1 MAITKIWSVKSR
13 LDTSLNYI
21 TNPEKTNVKPD
32 IDAIEGV
39 IQYIENK
46 DKTEECKYV
55 RAFNCSKDNAF
66 DRMIQTQDSF
76 GKRKRKN
83 GVVAYHLVQSFK
95 EFETT
100 PEIAHQCGIELIEKL
115 FADKYEVVLATHINH
130 NHLHNHILINAVSF
144 KDGKKYRRSF
154 KDYFID
160 IRKTSDEI
168 CREHCLSVIE
178 KPQHRGM
185 HYAEWKAL
193 NEGKPTIR
201 GQVREELDEII
212 KSSYTMQ
219 IFWKELKQRGYVVH
233 RKGENIKYTSIIPP
247 FGKRPIRLDKLGAE
261 YTEAA
266 IMERITAERNGIR
279 TMPPSQRKKI
289 YKYNG
294 NLKTVPR
301 KKLKGFQALYFHY
314 LYLFKKIRKK
324 QTPQKVSFFMR
335 DEIIKVER
343 YQKQFKFLYNNG
355 IETVEQLQTYKA
367 MQEQQIDNLTE
378 TRQNLYNER
387 NNTDE
392 QGEISQQISEIN
404 GTLKV
409 CRADV
414 RMCKAILT
422 DADCIK
428 EKYHTAQELQTQTI
442 EKQKE
447 VAENEHKRRS
457 R

>member
-21 TNPEKTNVKPD
+21 TNPEKTTVKPD
-32 IDAIEGV
+32 IDAAESV

-46 DKTEECKYV
+46 EKTEDCKYV
-55 RAFNCSKDNAF
+55 KAFNCSKDNAF
-66 DRMIQTQDSF
+66 DTMIRTQDSF
-76 GKRKRKN
+76 GKRQRKN

-95 EFETT
+95 DFEAT

-115 FADKYEVVLATHINH
+115 FADKYEVVLATHTDQ

-144 KDGKKYRRSF
+144 KDGKKYRRNF

-168 CREHCLSVIE
+168 CREHCLSVID
-178 KPQHRGM
+178 KPQHKDM

-201 GQVREELDEII
+201 SQVCEELDEVI

-219 IFWKELKQRGYVVH
+219 VFWNELKRRRYVVH

-261 YTEAA
+261 YSETA
-266 IMERITAERNGIR
+266 IQERITATRNGIR
-279 TMPPSQRKKI
+279 TMPPSQRRKI
-289 YKYNG
+289 YKYKG

-301 KKLKGFQALYFHY
+301 KKLKGFQALYFRY

-324 QTPQKVSFFMR
+324 QTPQRVSFFMR
-335 DEIIKVER
+335 DEIIRFER
-343 YQKQFKFLYNNG
+343 YQKQFKFLYSHN
-355 IETVEQLQTYKA
+355 IETAQQLQEYQSE
-367 MQEQQIDNLTE
+367 QEQQIENLTK

-387 NNTDE
+387 NYTDE

-404 GTLKV
+404 GALKV

-422 DADCIK
+422 DADRIK
-428 EKYHTAQELQTQTI
+428 EKYHKAQELQTQAI
-442 EKQKE
+442 EPEKQS
-447 VAENEHKRRS
+447 RRIS
-457 R
+457 PLFRT

>member
-1 MAITKIWSVKSR
+1 
-13 LDTSLNYI
+13 
-21 TNPEKTNVKPD
+21 
-32 IDAIEGV
+32 
-39 IQYIENK
+39 
-46 DKTEECKYV
+46 
-55 RAFNCSKDNAF
+55 
-66 DRMIQTQDSF
+66 
-76 GKRKRKN
+76 
-83 GVVAYHLVQSFK
+83 
-95 EFETT
+95 
-100 PEIAHQCGIELIEKL
+100 
-115 FADKYEVVLATHINH
+115 
-130 NHLHNHILINAVSF
+130 
-144 KDGKKYRRSF
+144 
-154 KDYFID
+154 
-160 IRKTSDEI
+160 
-168 CREHCLSVIE
+168 
-178 KPQHRGM
+178 
-185 HYAEWKAL
+185 
-193 NEGKPTIR
+193 
-201 GQVREELDEII
+201 
-212 KSSYTMQ
+212 
-219 IFWKELKQRGYVVH
+219 
-233 RKGENIKYTSIIPP
+233 
-247 FGKRPIRLDKLGAE
+247 
-261 YTEAA
+261 
-266 IMERITAERNGIR
+266 
-279 TMPPSQRKKI
+279 MPPSQRKKI

-335 DEIIKVER
+335 DEIIKFER

>member
-1 MAITKIWSVKSR
+1 
-13 LDTSLNYI
+13 
-21 TNPEKTNVKPD
+21 
-32 IDAIEGV
+32 
-39 IQYIENK
+39 
-46 DKTEECKYV
+46 
-55 RAFNCSKDNAF
+55 
-66 DRMIQTQDSF
+66 
-76 GKRKRKN
+76 
-83 GVVAYHLVQSFK
+83 
-95 EFETT
+95 
-100 PEIAHQCGIELIEKL
+100 
-115 FADKYEVVLATHINH
+115 
-130 NHLHNHILINAVSF
+130 
-144 KDGKKYRRSF
+144 
-154 KDYFID
+154 
-160 IRKTSDEI
+160 
-168 CREHCLSVIE
+168 
-178 KPQHRGM
+178 
-185 HYAEWKAL
+185 
-193 NEGKPTIR
+193 
-201 GQVREELDEII
+201 
-212 KSSYTMQ
+212 
-219 IFWKELKQRGYVVH
+219 
-233 RKGENIKYTSIIPP
+233 
-247 FGKRPIRLDKLGAE
+247 
-261 YTEAA
+261 
-266 IMERITAERNGIR
+266 MERITAERNGIR

-335 DEIIKVER
+335 DEIIKFER

>member
-247 FGKRPIRLDKLGAE
+247 FGKRPIRLDKLGAKNL
-261 YTEAA
+261 AA
-266 IMERITAERNGIR
+266 IIMALVKEDNKLQGKTSLKNLLKAEKPLCILQIKEADIKKFQAEAKKYGVLFTSVSDKTNDSGLCDIIAKQDDITKLNYIMEKLGYNAPIVDEQTAPDKDAADDKEKSKEANSKNSIPRANENRSEHKFTERGDMERTGSR
-279 TMPPSQRKKI
+279 TKPS
-289 YKYNG
+289 
-294 NLKTVPR
+294 V
-301 KKLKGFQALYFHY
+301 
-314 LYLFKKIRKK
+314 KK
-324 QTPQKVSFFMR
+324 QIDDIKAQQKKKSRPDPERTPVHQDTRPIPTKKKKKS
-335 DEIIKVER
+335 KER
-343 YQKQFKFLYNNG
+343 
-355 IETVEQLQTYKA
+355 
-367 MQEQQIDNLTE
+367 
-378 TRQNLYNER
+378 
-387 NNTDE
+387 
-392 QGEISQQISEIN
+392 
-404 GTLKV
+404 
-409 CRADV
+409 
-414 RMCKAILT
+414 
-422 DADCIK
+422 
-428 EKYHTAQELQTQTI
+428 
-442 EKQKE
+442 
-447 VAENEHKRRS
+447 
-457 R
+457 